1 MKSEDTAEET
11 NPDDPHFGESTLD
24 GPRASVSFYV
34 RRPLNDYTEL
44 EEVFE
49 FYVTEPYYDQA
60 ERSGVPGVRYY
71 ITMEA
76 RTGRPGVDNEKF
88 KDGVMPIHKIPDE
101 VKYRAK
107 RILDFVEFPPNGEQ
121 DE

>member
-1 MKSEDTAEET
+1 MSEDTTEKT
-11 NPDDPHFGESTLD
+11 KPDDLAFSESTPD

-49 FYVTEPYYDQA
+49 FYSTEPYRDQP
-60 ERSGVPGVRYY
+60 ERGSVPGVRYY
-71 ITMEA
+71 ITREP
-76 RTGRPGVDNEKF
+76 RTGRPKVEDEEFRRG
-88 KDGVMPIHKIPDE
+88 MIPIQKVPDD
-101 VKYRAK
+101 VKCRAK
-107 RILDFVEFPPNGEQ
+107 GILDFVEFPSDGES

>member
-1 MKSEDTAEET
+1 MSEDTTEET
-11 NPDDPHFGESTLD
+11 KSGDPPFGVSTPD

-71 ITMEA
+71 ITREP
-76 RTGRPGVDNEKF
+76 RTGRPKVEDEEFRRG
-88 KDGVMPIHKIPDE
+88 MIPIQKVPDD
-101 VKYRAK
+101 VKCRAK
-107 RILDFVEFPPNGEQ
+107 AVLDFVEFPPDGEQ